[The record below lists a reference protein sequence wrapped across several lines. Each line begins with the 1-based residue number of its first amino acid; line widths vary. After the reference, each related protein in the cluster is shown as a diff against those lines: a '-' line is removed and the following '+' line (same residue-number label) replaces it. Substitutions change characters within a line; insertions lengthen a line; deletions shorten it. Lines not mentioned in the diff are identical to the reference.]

1 MRTRAYP
8 TDQYPTRYVRMR
20 SPPFRQMAT
29 ELRLCAPENFKQRLA
44 LETRTIQSIDSAKLD
59 EIHEQHQ
66 QFL

>member
-1 MRTRAYP
+1 
-8 TDQYPTRYVRMR
+8 
-20 SPPFRQMAT
+20 MAT